1 MKPQC
6 LEYLWP
12 VLDAAFDAGRV
23 LSALFLIFLYIRGR
37 RVPSKLVWVQAV
49 LQGWF
54 LLLTYMRN
62 PERLWGVVISTVSI
76 LTVACAVDLFS
87 ARPAMLT
94 RGLMGIMEWLIYGNL
109 LSIILTYPQGLYIS
123 VGHGQHCYFLGY
135 RNGFFQYALLAILA
149 AMLYSHIEK
158 KKVRPLCL
166 IAASYLCI
174 LITWS
179 ATSVAAL
186 MAVSVLIIIPSQ
198 KLRRWVTF
206 PRVFGGAMAVNLAIT
221 VFRVM
226 DRVPWIAWFIVRI
239 LNKRTTLTGRTDIW
253 NQFQRKFFAHPFL
266 GYGAGDHV
274 LDPFSRVPVGAHN
287 QYFELLLEGG
297 VFALALFLLLNIL
310 MGNALSRCK
319 DAAVRYI
326 FLSVLAGLYVI
337 FIAEA
342 YLTPLICALM
352 TLAYHAEKF
361 ACVPGPTT
369 RRLRFVIKRG
379 SHVTN

>member
-1 MKPQC
+1 M
-6 LEYLWP
+6 
-12 VLDAAFDAGRV
+12 LDAAFDAGRV

-109 LSIILTYPQGLYIS
+109 LSIILTYPHGLYIS

-221 VFRVM
+221 GLCRAVYFPVCFGGAVCHFYRGSISDSADMRTYDVSLS
-226 DRVPWIAWFIVRI
+226 RRKIRLRPWSDYPPSAFCHKTREPC
-239 LNKRTTLTGRTDIW
+239 
-253 NQFQRKFFAHPFL
+253 H
-266 GYGAGDHV
+266 
-274 LDPFSRVPVGAHN
+274 
-287 QYFELLLEGG
+287 ELKILLE
-297 VFALALFLLLNIL
+297 
-310 MGNALSRCK
+310 
-319 DAAVRYI
+319 
-326 FLSVLAGLYVI
+326 
-337 FIAEA
+337 
-342 YLTPLICALM
+342 T
-352 TLAYHAEKF
+352 
-361 ACVPGPTT
+361 
-369 RRLRFVIKRG
+369 
-379 SHVTN
+379 